1 MPTISP
7 EATATGLSP
16 VTGGL
21 SASLANVAER
31 EWAFPGADDVFRGIY
46 MRSCNNDREILAVCS
61 AIAGEGKTTVAVGLG
76 IAMAQDFPDR
86 RVLVVETDFRQPVL
100 AKDFDVAPSPGLAEC
115 LQQHLPAEMAYRPT
129 HLDNLQLVPGGAPTL
144 HSARLLRSSRMASA
158 LDEMCESHDMVILD
172 VPAVLAGSDAMLL
185 TDVADGVVFVVR
197 TGVTPMPLINK
208 ALDQIEEKKLRGVV
222 LNGSDSAVPNW
233 LRRLCGF

>member
-61 AIAGEGKTTVAVGLG
+61 AIAGEGKTTVAY
-76 IAMAQDFPDR
+76 
-86 RVLVVETDFRQPVL
+86 E
-100 AKDFDVAPSPGLAEC
+100 
-115 LQQHLPAEMAYRPT
+115 
-129 HLDNLQLVPGGAPTL
+129 
-144 HSARLLRSSRMASA
+144 
-158 LDEMCESHDMVILD
+158 
-172 VPAVLAGSDAMLL
+172 
-185 TDVADGVVFVVR
+185 
-197 TGVTPMPLINK
+197 
-208 ALDQIEEKKLRGVV
+208 
-222 LNGSDSAVPNW
+222 LNAA
-233 LRRLCGF
+233 